1 MRKIMNFLLFMLC
14 LFSFNI
20 VMNGATKVNSVVQE
34 IFMKMIR
41 KWEKQ
46 TKNLK
51 NINLVSWEID
61 YKIIFLKLK
70 IEFTKRVIYDKI
82 ELNKSIGSEQNVR
95 NIDF

>member
-1 MRKIMNFLLFMLC
+1 MEK
-14 LFSFNI
+14 
-20 VMNGATKVNSVVQE
+20 
-34 IFMKMIR
+34 FMKIIHR
-41 KWEKQ
+41 WEKQ
-46 TKNLK
+46 TKNLE

>member
-1 MRKIMNFLLFMLC
+1 
-14 LFSFNI
+14 
-20 VMNGATKVNSVVQE
+20 
-34 IFMKMIR
+34 MKMIR

>member
-1 MRKIMNFLLFMLC
+1 MWMKME
-14 LFSFNI
+14 
-20 VMNGATKVNSVVQE
+20 K
-34 IFMKMIR
+34 FMKMIQR
-41 KWEKQ
+41 WEKR

>member
-1 MRKIMNFLLFMLC
+1 M
-14 LFSFNI
+14 
-20 VMNGATKVNSVVQE
+20 
-34 IFMKMIR
+34 
-41 KWEKQ
+41 
-46 TKNLK
+46 
-51 NINLVSWEID
+51 NLVSWEID